1 MNQNGFALIT
11 GTSGGLGR
19 SLPAE
24 LAGRHHNLILVA
36 HPIEPHGAF
45 ASELRQSKPITVLVS
60 ESDLCRPGAG
70 NDRPHSLPAVMS
82 PAKTRQF
89 VSAAL
94 TNLTN
99 VVFRP
104 VQRLREPP
112 YSHWDKLG

>member
-11 GTSGGLGR
+11 GPSGGLGIFAR
-19 SLPAE
+19 E

-45 ASELRQSKPITVLVS
+45 ASELLQSKPITVLVS

-82 PAKTRQF
+82 SAKTRQF
-89 VSAAL
+89 VSGAL
-94 TNLTN
+94 TNLAN
-99 VVFRP
+99 VAFSTSATVART
-104 VQRLREPP
+104 VALA
-112 YSHWDKLG
+112 LG